1 MANEAADATEAT
13 EADEA
18 DANVADEAEAN
29 YADGAANEAN
39 VAEKADVIDEIDT
52 ANEAN
57 VANETEKANEP
68 LVRQGQQVDE
78 ANNAT
83 ADKPLIQRDQHV
95 EEAIVVKDYDGTAKA
110 NDVTNTGDELD
121 ELDEA
126 DGADI
131 SDELPFSLT
140 KCSEAFF
147 SEDKA
152 NFGIHVDVCN
162 NKLLVA
168 RSRDELDKLV
178 EAKGTNN
185 NQL

>member
-1 MANEAADATEAT
+1 M
-13 EADEA
+13 
-18 DANVADEAEAN
+18 
-29 YADGAANEAN
+29 ANEAN
-39 VAEKADVIDEIDT
+39 VAKKNNVIDEIDA

-57 VANETEKANEP
+57 IANETEKANEP
-68 LVRQGQQVDE
+68 LVQQGQQVNK

-83 ADKPLIQRDQHV
+83 ADKPLVQRDQQV
-95 EEAIVVKDYDGTAKA
+95 EEAVVVNNDNGTAKA
-110 NDVTNTGDELD
+110 NDVTDTANELN

-152 NFGIHVDVCN
+152 NFGIHVDACN

-168 RSRDELDKLV
+168 RSGDKVQITINFKAAL
-178 EAKGTNN
+178 
-185 NQL
+185 

>member
-1 MANEAADATEAT
+1 MAKKT
-13 EADEA
+13 
-18 DANVADEAEAN
+18 
-29 YADGAANEAN
+29 
-39 VAEKADVIDEIDT
+39 DVIDEIDA

-57 VANETEKANEP
+57 MAYETEKANEP

-83 ADKPLIQRDQHV
+83 ADKPLIQRDQQV
-95 EEAIVVKDYDGTAKA
+95 EEAVVVNNDDGTAEA
-110 NDVTNTGDELD
+110 NDVTDTADELD

-126 DGADI
+126 DRADI

-147 SEDKA
+147 SKDKA

-178 EAKGTNN
+178 EAEGANN
-185 NQL
+185 NHL